1 MIKKG
6 EKIYMDYTEDEVLEI
21 LKDDSR
27 IDEFLSSLTGDDLK
41 KYLIYVNSK
50 VRNVPYAKNE
60 IKQCTR

>member
-41 KYLIYVNSK
+41 KYLIINKIVLYFHQQK
-50 VRNVPYAKNE
+50 FKKK
-60 IKQCTR
+60 I

>member
-41 KYLIYVNSK
+41 KYLRINKIVLYFHQQK
-50 VRNVPYAKNE
+50 FKKK
-60 IKQCTR
+60 I